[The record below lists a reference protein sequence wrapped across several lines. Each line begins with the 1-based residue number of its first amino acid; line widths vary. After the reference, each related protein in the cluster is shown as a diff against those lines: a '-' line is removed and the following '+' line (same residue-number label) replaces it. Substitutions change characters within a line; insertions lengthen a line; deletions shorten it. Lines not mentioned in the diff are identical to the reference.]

1 MPTLVNDVKQI
12 NKLIKSAHTNSVKFA
27 EILHDAAYNT
37 VFHAIN
43 TGDVRPL
50 QALYQGLTPVAQ
62 YALVTWAKKFGPFT
76 FDTKNNVFKVK
87 KDRSHDTSSLNSISP
102 MVYRTPKKAPVKSE
116 FNLADEIGK
125 LIARA
130 AKHNAPTAPVAMLS
144 NALKLA

>member
-1 MPTLVNDVKQI
+1 MPTLVNDVKAI
-12 NKLIKSAHTNSVKFA
+12 NKLIKSAHTNSTKFA

-50 QALYQGLTPVAQ
+50 QALYSGLTPVAQ
-62 YALVTWAKKFGPFT
+62 SGLVTWAKKFGPFT
-76 FDTKNNVFKVK
+76 FDTKNSAFKVK
-87 KDRSHDTSSLNSISP
+87 KDRSHDGASLNAIGP
-102 MVYRTPKKAPVKSE
+102 MAYKTPKKASEKHE

-125 LIARA
+125 LIAKAQKHQA
-130 AKHNAPTAPVAMLS
+130 ATAPVAMLS